1 MSVVAGGGRLRYE
14 MARRGWD
21 GSALARAARIS
32 AATVSTALA
41 GRPISAKSLSL
52 IASAL
57 AGAPA
62 VESIDV
68 LLSDRNDGRDLG

>member
-1 MSVVAGGGRLRYE
+1 MSVVVSTDRLRHE

-52 IASAL
+52 IAAAL
-57 AGAPA
+57 AAAPA

-68 LLSDRNDGRDLG
+68 LLSDRDDGRDLD

>member
-1 MSVVAGGGRLRYE
+1 MSVVVSADRLRYE

-32 AATVSTALA
+32 AATVSTALT

-52 IASAL
+52 IAAAL

-68 LLSDRNDGRDLG
+68 LLSDRSDDRDLG